1 MRILLTGANGFLASR
16 LCIAL
21 KKHEVMGL
29 TRGQMDFTD
38 GNEVENIVRGF
49 SPDIMIHCGAV
60 SDIGA
65 CEKDPELSYKVNV
78 LGTENIAKVCGRFG
92 VKLIFCSS
100 DQVYL
105 GHAGTSPHSEEES
118 LYPPHVYGKQ
128 KLQAERKC
136 QEFNENSVILRLS
149 WMYDKEM
156 RIGTEHGNLVTNVLQ
171 AVQEGKE
178 IRYPVFDFRS
188 ITNVWEVAA
197 NMEKA
202 FSLSPG
208 AYNFGSENDLC
219 TCDVVRHMLKLKNI
233 SGVSVVEDRESF
245 ADKQRNLRMDLGKIR
260 ESGINFLST
269 AEGLKEALSDH
280 VSGR

>member
-38 GNEVENIVRGF
+38 GNEVEKKVREI
-49 SPDIMIHCGAV
+49 SPDIIIHCGAV
-60 SDIGA
+60 SDIGT
-65 CEKDPELSYKVNV
+65 CEKEPELSHKVNV
-78 LGTENIAKVCGRFG
+78 LGTENIAKACGKFG
-92 VKLIFCSS
+92 AKLMFCSS

-105 GHAGTSPHSEEES
+105 GHTGTNPHSEEES
-118 LYPPHVYGKQ
+118 LCPPHVYGKQ

-136 QEFNENSVILRLS
+136 LEFNEDSVILRLS
-149 WMYDKEM
+149 WMYDKET
-156 RIGTEHGNLVTNVLQ
+156 RIGIEHGNLVTNVLQ

-178 IRYPVFDFRS
+178 VRYPVFDFRS

-202 FSLSPG
+202 FSIPPG
-208 AYNFGSENDLC
+208 IYNFGSENDLC
-219 TCDVVRHMLKLKNI
+219 TCDVVRHILKLKNI
-233 SGVSVVEDRESF
+233 SGINVVENRESF
-245 ADKQRNLRMDLGKIR
+245 ADKHRNLRMDIKKIR
-260 ESGINFLST
+260 EFGIDFRST
-269 AEGLKEALSDH
+269 AEGLKEVL
-280 VSGR
+280 